1 VNDEVNGE
9 DLQRVGAT
17 GEMTQQHFFG
27 LRLLGVTET
36 ALEYLHRDVC
46 ASLRD
51 QVPQN
56 VLCTT

>member
-9 DLQRVGAT
+9 DLRRVGAT
-17 GEMTQQHFFG
+17 GEMTQQHSFG

-46 ASLRD
+46 GEWHEWPHLMA
-51 QVPQN
+51 
-56 VLCTT
+56 